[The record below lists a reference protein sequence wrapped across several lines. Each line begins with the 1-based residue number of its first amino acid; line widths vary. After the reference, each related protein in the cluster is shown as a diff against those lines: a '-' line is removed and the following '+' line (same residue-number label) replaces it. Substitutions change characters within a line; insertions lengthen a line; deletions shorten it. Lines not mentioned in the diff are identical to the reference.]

1 MWNAPPR
8 RFRGAAVLQA
18 RPLVEVGRPFIA
30 QLFGVL
36 YLLQM
41 KLLQNTYI
49 PPSQYT
55 MRKRQRDIS
64 STERILTEQTP
75 FTHLSPSLLISSL
88 RGARTGAC
96 TALNCL
102 VPY

>member
-18 RPLVEVGRPFIA
+18 RPLVEAGRPFIIA
-30 QLFGVL
+30 QLLGVL

-49 PPSQYT
+49 PPTQYT
-55 MRKRQRDIS
+55 MRDIS
-64 STERILTEQTP
+64 STERIMTEQTP